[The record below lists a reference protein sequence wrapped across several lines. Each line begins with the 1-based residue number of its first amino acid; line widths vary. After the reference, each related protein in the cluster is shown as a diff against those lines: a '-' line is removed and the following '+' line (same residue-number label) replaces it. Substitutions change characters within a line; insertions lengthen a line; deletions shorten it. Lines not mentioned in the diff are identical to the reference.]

1 MMHEVLMALAGLP
14 GDVFVY
20 APPGPE
26 GLSYRESS
34 RVVSGENA
42 RTGGLF
48 LNPNVSAF
56 FTPAEEELLNR
67 IVVSGFHLIQVRD
80 FISGVQKGSAAF
92 SLDSSV
98 SAFPPPSEGQ
108 DEKQR
113 EEETGREKETETERE
128 SEQFFKGVY
137 FSALARAMDTA
148 VQEYLTKVVEIES
161 QVLLQPLLPLSAV
174 YVLLATERQ
183 KLETLYEIVTKV
195 RSLARMYSVPSD
207 SPSAFAASSA
217 LSSASRSVSHESG
230 RERERNKSRTVS
242 LPCGPLLDLLWS
254 GTRSGNPLVQQV
266 YRQVLDACVHV
277 FIFQLVSWLLGGQ
290 LLDPY
295 GEFFLAR
302 RSSLVPVASFFS
314 PSSSSFSIFSD
325 LLANTRQD
333 QQRLP
338 RRRTAPPTASSL
350 SLSSSQC
357 RALSSSSPSCS
368 SSSSSASSSSS
379 SSSVDS
385 LFLYEDLTQPLS
397 PSQLCWEWES
407 AFSLVS
413 FRLPACCFH
422 APTLASF
429 SPQGSSLAPSKP
441 EKHVHAP
448 LLPPAAAGTV
458 VFIGKAVRI
467 LTRSGRWGEAQMQQM
482 KPLIARMRRAFR
494 HPSSPASVLLPC
506 LEILRRIVGRLL
518 WELIAEEAALED
530 QLLLL
535 HDFFLLGHGHF
546 FQVFFDA
553 ATRCTR
559 RHLPSSFSS
568 ALALVP
574 SSRLATTF
582 ELQLR
587 RSWQQAIGEIA
598 FSASSASSSSSSSS
612 VISRRVEVRGPPKRQ
627 EDGGAE
633 GVSSRST
640 TVSGLAGEDEED
652 EARAVGDKRKDG
664 EEGAYKPQD
673 GADRPPVRPAGL
685 PVGSTPCVSPR
696 FASVSPR
703 SASFAGSTRP
713 PTPKC
718 ARSNQPASSLRSSS
732 SHPSSSPSSSA
743 AAKRRSVSCDGE
755 ALVTRGGSAL
765 APREGKEKN
774 RFFIERR
781 KVDAAHGKKED
792 WTEAVHR
799 SFRLRILG
807 RGFDVTDFCAE
818 SRRAARLRRLEAKHP
833 GDREKGNALQVGAQ
847 FLLRGQAKVLE
858 SGLLVLGEGGE
869 RLRQRE
875 ERRSQ
880 SGRASEEEVPT
891 CPLSACLHVDRQ
903 SVTHGFKHSVQFRV
917 SAQSSL
923 PSPTTEAS
931 RCLDSPVSFD
941 FQGPLGGGF
950 AVLFQSSK
958 TPASFRPL
966 VPRSSPEKPERAL
979 VCIPGCPL
987 FWPEAGD
994 CIAVEAR
1001 VAKVP
1006 RSSFQALEID
1016 EDGGAEKEGD
1026 FSESMRALRLDD
1038 EAVLVAEVAVCL
1050 GGKNTQST
1058 FQQEAISDSASG
1070 LFSSFANPNAS
1081 LSASESAAGD
1091 AASSLPEV
1099 CMVQRARR
1107 VWRLHACEDLG
1118 DELFTLKL
1126 HYLAEHHELRV
1137 YIQRASDSGEED
1149 TRARLTEKEKKYQQ
1163 PSLRERHQESPLLRI
1178 PLFDLSQVLTTEQG
1192 AAFVGLFSVP
1202 LFHQHRVSPSSPFFA
1217 KRGDRGRTASE
1228 QPTGCVAVAASD
1240 CPVVVQE
1247 WSHEAH
1253 PAPLQLPSLL
1263 FSDALSP
1270 AHASAA
1276 AAASSVSL
1284 SDGFGE
1290 TRESG
1295 SLSQRGK
1302 RPPTQA
1308 DLWQQLQ
1315 LLFLPRWPTPL
1326 LISTRNLDCYNALFQ
1341 FLLEQRHLQYELQ
1354 RLWLDAGFIQKRRWR
1369 PRRSAG
1375 KGVSRALS
1383 PSSFGSPP
1391 GAEDRDEEESACWD
1405 MLWTLRTRMA
1415 FLLGHVLH
1423 HLLTVVVQPA
1433 FRQLQ
1438 NVVRESED
1446 FELVKCSHDAFL
1458 LQLASKCW
1466 LRLSS
1471 LLRPFLHSLHAV
1483 RRFIEVFALLVDRHT
1498 AAAVR
1503 STQRGERE
1511 RWRRAQR
1518 DTRGRTGGEKSAL
1531 DLSNSVSGSLVSE
1544 AVMST
1549 AEWRIVRQKL
1559 RAIRDGLHQGV
1570 LAFFAELAAIRQNPL
1585 HAQLD
1590 ALMVDFDFNGF
1601 FSDLASRRHE
1611 PVAHSLQSPA
1621 CASSRIDPTRGASA
1635 LAASAA
1641 ALQVFKARQRRA
1653 RCAVREGRPRRP
1665 GTPRPGQPPHA
1676 EEAEEREEEEAEE
1689 REEEEAE
1696 EREEEEAEERE
1707 EEEAEEREE
1716 EEEDVLG
1723 SYFLQSRG
1731 LGSEQRAYG
1740 YDRAARRTRPE
1751 VVSGAENDASV
1762 RDRDPVVLRHPL
1774 AYPPS
1779 GHPQTSMQ
1787 RLRVLRPAETPAPS
1801 QPSVSSSMVSRRLPS
1816 SVASNQGSSSRRL
1829 VTPPL
1834 PAPLFVSFPESGGA
1848 ESERRSCQEDRVF
1861 GEGARPVEGRTAG
1874 VLRQVSSRFSA
1885 SAGLTE
1891 DPLFVLAPEGAR
1903 RRSGGEREGLE
1914 EPNGHFD
1921 SCVRASVH
1929 AAEDGESCERGDR
1942 DAFYTDLQ
1950 VRARAALR
1958 EARERAAQRRLLQYQ
1973 HGQSHLS

>member
-183 KLETLYEIVTKV
+183 KLETLYEIVTK
-195 RSLARMYSVPSD
+195 
-207 SPSAFAASSA
+207 
-217 LSSASRSVSHESG
+217 
-230 RERERNKSRTVS
+230 
-242 LPCGPLLDLLWS
+242 
-254 GTRSGNPLVQQV
+254 
-266 YRQVLDACVHV
+266 
-277 FIFQLVSWLLGGQ
+277 LVSWLLGGQ

-1354 RLWLDAGFIQKRRWR
+1354 RLWLDAGFIQKR
-1369 PRRSAG
+1369 
-1375 KGVSRALS
+1375 
-1383 PSSFGSPP
+1383 PP

-1723 SYFLQSRG
+1723 
-1731 LGSEQRAYG
+1731 
-1740 YDRAARRTRPE
+1740 
-1751 VVSGAENDASV
+1751 
-1762 RDRDPVVLRHPL
+1762 
-1774 AYPPS
+1774 
-1779 GHPQTSMQ
+1779 
-1787 RLRVLRPAETPAPS
+1787 
-1801 QPSVSSSMVSRRLPS
+1801 
-1816 SVASNQGSSSRRL
+1816 
-1829 VTPPL
+1829 
-1834 PAPLFVSFPESGGA
+1834 
-1848 ESERRSCQEDRVF
+1848 
-1861 GEGARPVEGRTAG
+1861 
-1874 VLRQVSSRFSA
+1874 
-1885 SAGLTE
+1885 LTE

-1950 VRARAALR
+1950 GNNTVI
-1958 EARERAAQRRLLQYQ
+1958 LLASL
-1973 HGQSHLS
+1973 GDKITSHFQLSCYGIHHLFK